1 MRELIWGAMY
11 LALSGSIW
19 GGMFVTVR
27 VAVTVIPPVPLVWLR
42 YLTAALALYLIG
54 CLRGVSWR
62 VARRDWKLLFLIGL
76 IGQTLS
82 IVTQETGTMLTS
94 AQTGSIITAASPAFM
109 LVFARLLLG
118 EAFTL
123 GRAAAVVLATVG
135 VLLIVVDP
143 ENVQI
148 ASAWGGISL
157 LIAALTWALMSVL
170 LKKLP
175 AYSPI
180 VVTFYGVLVAWVL
193 LLPYAVWWL
202 AQTPWEPLLAPQIWS
217 SVLYMGVIS
226 TTCGFCLWNKGLL
239 LMDASIGGLFLFFQP
254 VVGTF
259 LGWLLL
265 GEPVTRF
272 FWLGSALI
280 AAGVV
285 LAMRGGHST
294 ASDLTAEQ
302 H

>member
-1 MRELIWGAMY
+1 MRKLLWGSFY
-11 LALSGSIW
+11 LALAGSIW
-19 GGMFVTVR
+19 GGMFITVR

-42 YLTAALALYLIG
+42 YLTAALALYTLGIF
-54 CLRGVSWR
+54 RRVSWR
-62 VARRDWKLLFLIGL
+62 IERRDWKLLFLVGL

-109 LVFARLLLG
+109 LIFARMLLG
-118 EAFTL
+118 EAFTV
-123 GRAAAVVLATVG
+123 GRAASVVMATVG

-143 ENVQI
+143 DNLQI

-170 LKKLP
+170 LKRLP
-175 AYSPI
+175 DYSPI

-193 LLPYAVWWL
+193 LLPYSVWWL
-202 AQTPWEPLLAPQIWS
+202 AHTPWEPLLQPEIWS
-217 SVLYMGVIS
+217 SVLYMGIIS

-239 LMDASIGGLFLFFQP
+239 LMDASVGGLFLFFP
-254 VVGTF
+254 PGVGTF

-272 FWLGSALI
+272 FWIGSLLI
-280 AAGVV
+280 ALGVV
-285 LAMRGGHST
+285 LAIRGGHSQAPET
-294 ASDLTAEQ
+294 AAE
-302 H
+302 HR